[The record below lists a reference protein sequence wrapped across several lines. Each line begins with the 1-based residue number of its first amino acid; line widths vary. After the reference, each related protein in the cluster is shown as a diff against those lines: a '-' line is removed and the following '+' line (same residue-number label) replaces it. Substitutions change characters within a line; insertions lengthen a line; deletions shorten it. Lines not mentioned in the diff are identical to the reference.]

1 MGDKMVKWENRDEEM
16 EKLGEQ
22 KRQIMHS
29 VGIRCV
35 QILIFLSQIVKK
47 IGARKDKSGNM

>member
-35 QILIFLSQIVKK
+35 QILIFFITNCKK
-47 IGARKDKSGNM
+47 NRG